1 MAANSQESL
10 GAFFNDSLLGGQDD
24 DEDIDKIK
32 WVTAFN
38 RLGLNM
44 SKKDVYVQVCAHSHT
59 F

>member
-10 GAFFNDSLLGGQDD
+10 VAFFNDSLLAGEVD

-38 RLGLNM
+38 RLGLNTVGSWIRTAQM
-44 SKKDVYVQVCAHSHT
+44 
-59 F
+59 